1 MLRSN
6 WHFAIFARQFSHKIT
21 RAFPGDL
28 SLCVASYQAICAT
41 PAFLIA
47 RLNFKNRCGFYA
59 MASYGR
65 RDMFDRP
72 TIIDEAFVRH
82 VREGTLPAPRRNVK
96 HASAI
101 PAQLMV
107 DLFDTQIMSRHLDL
121 WARRSKGKT
130 FYSIGSSGHEGMA
143 ALAAA
148 TRSTDMAFLHYRD
161 AAFLIQRKKQA
172 GGLTPLYDMA
182 LSFAAAADDPISGGR
197 HKVLG
202 CAHTFVPPQTSTI
215 ASHLPKAVGAAH
227 AIGMANRLKLQ
238 DAVLPKDAIILCSF
252 GDASANHSTSQG
264 AFNAACWAAYQK
276 LPMPIVFLCEDNG
289 IGISV
294 KTPGGWIE
302 ANFAHRPAL
311 NYIQCDGVDMV
322 DALNGA
328 HEAVSVARRKREP
341 VFLHMRTV
349 RLMGHAGAD
358 VEASYASMAA
368 IEANEAQ
375 DPLLH
380 TARHLIESA
389 GLSRDDIVAR
399 YEDMRARVERV
410 AADALAK
417 PRLETA
423 AAVMVPIEPVKGRR
437 QSPELPS
444 PEKRDTLFIK
454 DARNLAKPVTLA
466 KSINFALADLMLQ
479 YPNVSLF
486 GEDVS
491 LKGGVYGVTQ
501 GLRDK
506 FGAARV
512 FDTLLDEQTILGLA
526 IGMAHNGF
534 VPIPEIQFLA
544 YLHNAE
550 DQIRGEAATLS
561 FFSNQ
566 QYTNPMV
573 LRIAGLPY
581 QKGFGGHFHN
591 DNSLAVL
598 TDIPGIIV
606 ACPSSA
612 ADAPAMLRE
621 CVRMAHEDG
630 RVIVFVEPIALYH
643 TSDLHANGD
652 GGWTA
657 DYAAP
662 DVAQQIGFGEVGVYG
677 KGVDLCIVTYGNG
690 YFLSC
695 QAEAVLKAEH
705 GLNIRIVDLRWL
717 HPLPE
722 EAIVKAAADCKAVLI
737 VDEARRSGSLSEKL
751 MTAFAEAGRGDGTQR
766 ITAEDCFIPL
776 GPAAELMLPSKES
789 IIAAALVAT
798 GRMS

>member
-1 MLRSN
+1 
-6 WHFAIFARQFSHKIT
+6 
-21 RAFPGDL
+21 
-28 SLCVASYQAICAT
+28 
-41 PAFLIA
+41 
-47 RLNFKNRCGFYA
+47 
-59 MASYGR
+59 
-65 RDMFDRP
+65 MFDRA
-72 TIIDEAFVRH
+72 TIIDQNFINRIGA
-82 VREGTLPAPRRNVK
+82 GDYPALRRNAK
-96 HASAI
+96 NGFNP
-101 PAQLMV
+101 PAHLLV
-107 DLFDTQIMSRHLDL
+107 DIFDSQIMSRHLDL

-130 FYSIGSSGHEGMA
+130 FYSIGSSGHEGTA

-148 TRSTDMAFLHYRD
+148 SHQSDMAFLHYRD
-161 AAFLIQRKKQA
+161 AAFLIQRKKQQ
-172 GGLTPLYDMA
+172 GGLSPLYDMA

-202 CAHTFVPPQTSTI
+202 CANSFVPPQTSTI

-227 AIGMANRLKLQ
+227 SVAMAGRLNLA
-238 DAVLPKDAIILCSF
+238 DAVLPSDAVVICSF

-264 AFNAACWAAYQK
+264 AFNAAAWAAYQN
-276 LPMPIVFLCEDNG
+276 LPMPIIFLCEDNG

-294 KTPGGWIE
+294 RTPGGWIE

-311 NYIQCDGVDMV
+311 NYIQCNGVDMI
-322 DALNGA
+322 DALRGCE
-328 HEAVSVARRKREP
+328 EAVALARLRRKP
-341 VFLHMRTV
+341 VFLHMQTV

-358 VEASYASMAA
+358 VEASYAALET
-368 IEANEAQ
+368 IEAAERQ

-380 TARHLIESA
+380 SARILNEWVGMTNA
-389 GLSRDDIVAR
+389 QLVER
-399 YEDMRARVERV
+399 YEDMRQRVERV
-410 AADALAK
+410 ATDALAK

-423 AAVMVPIEPVKGRR
+423 KAVMEPILPKVGERV
-437 QSPELPS
+437 SPSLPL
-444 PEKRDTLFIK
+444 PAMRDAMFVK

-479 YPNVSLF
+479 YPNTALF
-486 GEDVS
+486 GEDVAR
-491 LKGGVYGVTQ
+491 KGGVYGVTQ
-501 GLRDK
+501 GLLAK
-506 FGAARV
+506 FGAVRV

-534 VPIPEIQFLA
+534 VPIPEVQFLA

-550 DQIRGEAATLS
+550 DQLRGEAATLS

-566 QYTNPMV
+566 QYRNPMV

-606 ACPSSA
+606 ACPSNA

-630 RVIVFVEPIALYH
+630 RVVVFVEPIALYH
-643 TSDLHANGD
+643 SSDLHEAGD

-657 DYAAP
+657 DYVAP
-662 DVAQQIGFGEVGVYG
+662 DAAQQIAFGKPHIHNDGE
-677 KGVDLCIVTYGNG
+677 DLCIVTYGNG
-690 YFLSC
+690 YYLSR
-695 QAEAVLKAEH
+695 QAEATLRDAGINV
-705 GLNIRIVDLRWL
+705 RIVDLRWL
-717 HPLPE
+717 HPLHPE
-722 EAIVKAAADCKAVLI
+722 PILAAASPCSKILI

-751 MTAFAEAGRGDGTQR
+751 MTLFAEAGRGNDVSR

-776 GPAAELMLPSKES
+776 GPAAELVLPSKES
-789 IIAAALVAT
+789 IIAAAKKAIQ
-798 GRMS
+798 